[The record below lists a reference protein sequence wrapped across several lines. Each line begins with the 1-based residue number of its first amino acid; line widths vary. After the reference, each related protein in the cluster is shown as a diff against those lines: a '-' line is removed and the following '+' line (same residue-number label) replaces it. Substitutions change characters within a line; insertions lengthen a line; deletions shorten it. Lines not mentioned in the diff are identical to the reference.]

1 MNLNRRQVAAGLAA
15 SLAGTLAMPRI
26 GRAQSETIRIGLISS
41 LSGPAQIY
49 GDANRVGAEIAIERL
64 NAAGGI
70 NGRML
75 ELVLRDDKAQSDQT
89 VAAYR
94 DLAADGVRFFLGG
107 PISGTVVALTPLFKD
122 TDNILMAAGPNN
134 LSITHE
140 LFNRNMFR
148 VQLTSIPVF
157 NGLGK
162 VVAEKHPD
170 VTDWIAISND
180 QQANIDLSKIFLNSV
195 REAFADKGVT
205 ANIRELVLAKQGA
218 GEFRSQIAT
227 LATSGSTGVLNSL
240 VGSDSL
246 NFYKQ
251 AKSFGLDQR
260 IEVFAD
266 VGANLASMTAI
277 ASSLPETVWT
287 PVYWYAPDD
296 PNQLS
301 KDVHEAAVAKTGA
314 KYPFGFI
321 ALAHDAIIS
330 LAEGLKVAGTEDTN
344 AIIAAIETQRVN
356 GAVGPIEFRK
366 EDHTYVGNMTF
377 ARFGSDAAA
386 PDGLSVA
393 DVMRIPALPHMEPAT
408 PGQAFVI
415 E

>member
-1 MNLNRRQVAAGLAA
+1 MKLNRRQVAAGLAA
-15 SLAGTLAMPRI
+15 ALAGTVAMPRI
-26 GRAQSETIRIGLISS
+26 GRAQSEPIRIGLISS

-49 GDANRVGAEIAIERL
+49 GDANRVGAEIAIERI

-70 NGRML
+70 NGRNL

-94 DLAADGVRFFLGG
+94 DLSAEGIRFFLGG

-140 LFNRNMFR
+140 LFNPNMFR
-148 VQLTSIPVF
+148 LQLTSIPVF
-157 NGLGK
+157 TGLGK

-180 QQANIDLSKIFLNSV
+180 QQANMDLSRIFLNSV
-195 REAFADKGVT
+195 RQAFADKGVT

-218 GEFRSQIAT
+218 GDFRSQIST
-227 LATSGSTGVLNSL
+227 LATSGSTGLLNSL

-246 NFYKQ
+246 TFYKQ
-251 AKSFGLDQR
+251 AKSFGLDRR
-260 IEVFAD
+260 IKVFAD
-266 VGANLASMTAI
+266 VSANLASMSTI
-277 ASSLPETVWT
+277 ASSLPETIWT

-296 PNQLS
+296 PNPLS
-301 KDVHEAAVAKTGA
+301 KQVHEAAVAKTGA

-321 ALAHDAIIS
+321 ALAHDAVVA
-330 LAEGLKVAGTEDTN
+330 LAEGLRTAGADDTR
-344 AIIAAIETQRVN
+344 AIIAAIESQRGE
-356 GAVGPIEFRK
+356 GAIGPIEFRK

-377 ARFGSDAAA
+377 ARFGADAAA
-386 PDGLSVA
+386 EDGLSVA
-393 DVMRIPALPHMEPAT
+393 EVVRMPALPYMEPAT
-408 PGQAFVI
+408 PGQPYAI
-415 E
+415 Q